1 MKILFSFVGMT
12 DPISNC
18 RDGAILHIVRHNHI
32 DKAYLYYSKDAIDR
46 DPNNIIDEALKE
58 LNPKIEVIRIE
69 RPDLTEPNKEGIID
83 DDIEKTLKDIIDK
96 YPESEVILNITSG
109 TPQMIASLE
118 LISVHIHHPFIYM
131 KVNKNIKEST
141 HKDDNKEMFK
151 VTTGKEVLE
160 YSYDGEIDSPNRCE
174 VSKLPNLI
182 RFSTISIFNTML
194 DSYNYL
200 GAKIIVEKYHPNIFG
215 KQIKALV
222 EKLYL
227 KSILNDNEA
236 KKIKTD
242 FDFFPVKK
250 AELSNIYE
258 YILYLSIR
266 EDLGLTTDFARA
278 ISPIFVELTDM
289 IIKKEF
295 NDSIFNYLFK
305 YQKNLIDLEQLE
317 AKYPNVSSNLD
328 PNNKYFSFRNVKGF
342 FEYLIKEKE
351 EYYSFYSERLNYFL
365 NFEQKIR
372 NKTSHEIVGF
382 SEDKIKKEFNVSVK
396 EILKKIKEIF
406 EYCNKNIQEQIKW
419 DLYKKINI
427 YIKNKTKG
435 E

>member
-58 LNPKIEVIRIE
+58 LNPKIQVIRIE
-69 RPDLTEPNKEGIID
+69 RPDLTKPNEEGIID

-200 GAKIIVEKYHPNIFG
+200 GAKTIVEKYHPNIFG
-215 KQIKALV
+215 KETKALV
-222 EKLYL
+222 DKVYF
-227 KSILNDNEA
+227 KSILNY
-236 KKIKTD
+236 KKAFQIPTKIE
-242 FDFFPVKK
+242 FFPIKRK
-250 AELSNIYE
+250 ETSKIYE

-266 EDLGLTTDFARA
+266 DELGLATDFARA

-289 IIKKEF
+289 VIKKEF
-295 NDSIFNYLFK
+295 NDSIFNYASK
-305 YQKNLIDLEQLE
+305 KQRNLIDVEKLEE
-317 AKYPNVSSNLD
+317 KYSNIKNHLD
-328 PNNKYFSFRNVKGF
+328 KKNEYISFRNAKGL
-342 FEYLIKEKE
+342 FEYLIKEDKE
-351 EYYSFYSERLNYFL
+351 KFSFYSKKLDSFLDFER
-365 NFEQKIR
+365 KIR
-372 NKTSHEIVGF
+372 NKSSHEIVGF
-382 SEDKIKKEFNVSVK
+382 SEDKIKKEFNISVK
-396 EILKKIKEIF
+396 AILKNIKEVF
-406 EYCNKNIQEQIKW
+406 EYCNKDIQKQIKW
-419 DLYKKINI
+419 DLYEEINI